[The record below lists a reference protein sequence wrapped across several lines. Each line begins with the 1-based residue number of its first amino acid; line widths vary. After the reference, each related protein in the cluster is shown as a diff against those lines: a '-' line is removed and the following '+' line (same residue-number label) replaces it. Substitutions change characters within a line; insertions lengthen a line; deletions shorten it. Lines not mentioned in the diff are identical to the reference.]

1 MSAAGGGPAPSPG
14 ATPAPPD
21 APVATVLGHVE
32 PAMGT
37 MFSFS
42 VEPGAVPPTLARRA
56 VDRACR
62 RLHRLERIF
71 TTWDPAS
78 PMSRLRRGE
87 LPMSEAPPEIPPVL
101 DLCETARELSGGW
114 FDPWAMPG
122 GVDPT
127 GLVKGWAVER
137 ALDVLRDAGVSAA
150 MLNGGGD
157 IAVHGR
163 PATGGRWRI
172 GIRHPWRPGAL
183 ACVVAV
189 DHAVATSGTYERG
202 PHLLDPRSGRPA
214 PAAASATVAGPSLA
228 IADALATALAAGGD
242 EVLARLEAVDGYDG
256 YLVRAD
262 GTEAATAGMDFADN
276 AG

>member
-1 MSAAGGGPAPSPG
+1 MSAAGGGPATSPD
-14 ATPAPPD
+14 ATPAPPG
-21 APVATVLGHVE
+21 APGAVLGHVE

-37 MFSFS
+37 MFSFT
-42 VEPGAVPPTLARRA
+42 VEPGAVPPGTARQA
-56 VDRACR
+56 IERACR

-87 LPMSEAPPEIPPVL
+87 LPMTEAPPEIPPVL
-101 DLCETARELSGGW
+101 DLCDAARELSGGW

-137 ALDVLRDAGVSAA
+137 ALDVLGDAGVPAA
-150 MLNGGGD
+150 LLNGGGD
-157 IAVHGR
+157 IAALGR
-163 PATGGRWRI
+163 PTAGGRWRI
-172 GIRHPWRPGAL
+172 GIRHPWRADAL

-189 DHAVATSGTYERG
+189 DHAVATSGAYERG

-214 PAAASATVAGPSLA
+214 PAAASATVTGPSLA
-228 IADALATALAAGGD
+228 IADALATALAVGGD
-242 EVLARLEAVDGYDG
+242 EVLARLETVDGYDG

-262 GTEAATAGMDFADN
+262 GTEAATGGMDFADH